1 MLLEEI
7 QNICKVSEFSILA
20 IGQNRKLE
28 NLGKC
33 SFTSSFHS
41 SSNLGCKN
49 DKRLTE
55 TKTYRPSY
63 ASRRKIENF
72 RGFRIF
78 DLDL

>member
-49 DKRLTE
+49 NKRLTE
-55 TKTYRPSY
+55 TKTYRPSSA
-63 ASRRKIENF
+63 ASRRKIENS
-72 RGFRIF
+72 
-78 DLDL
+78 